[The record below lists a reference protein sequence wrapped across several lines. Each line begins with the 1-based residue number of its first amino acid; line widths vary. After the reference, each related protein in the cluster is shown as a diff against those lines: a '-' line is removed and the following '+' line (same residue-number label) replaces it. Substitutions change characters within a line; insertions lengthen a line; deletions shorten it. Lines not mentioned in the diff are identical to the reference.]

1 MWINFQVK
9 NIVFLLCLVLLTFL
23 GLLLGRTYDA
33 IYGVSGVPAD
43 GVYAQI
49 TVSPGMTLQEVAR
62 LLADSGVVGSAEEFI
77 FAAEFQDLDERVQAG
92 RYVLSYGKTNQQ
104 ILRDLT
110 NNGATALL
118 VTLPEGATARR
129 MASILKREIGL
140 DSAAF
145 MKSVFDS
152 VLLKKYG
159 IEAPSFE
166 GFLFPD
172 SYHFTRDMDPAWII
186 DMMVRRFFTIFD
198 DSLQNRALQLGLSL
212 NEAVTLA
219 SIIQGEMTL
228 ESEAPLISAVY
239 HNRLKQGMKLQ
250 ADPTIQYII
259 KNGPRRLYKG
269 DLSIESPYNTY
280 LHGGL
285 PPGPVCNP
293 GKTALRAAL
302 YPADKPYLY
311 MVARGD
317 GSHAFNVDFESHL
330 KDKTRLDRI
339 RRELAKDSKN
349 G

>member
-1 MWINFQVK
+1 MRRAIQARDLVA
-9 NIVFLLCLVLLTFL
+9 LLSLVLLTLTALFL
-23 GLLLGRTYDA
+23 ARTYDA
-33 IYGVSGVPAD
+33 LYGGGRERGNA
-43 GVYAQI
+43 VYADI
-49 TVSPGMTLQEVAR
+49 TVTPGMTLQEIAR
-62 LLADSGVVGSAEEFI
+62 LLADAGVISSVDDFI
-77 FAAEFQDLDERVQAG
+77 FAAEFRGLAERIQAG
-92 RYVLSYGKTNQQ
+92 RYVLPCGSSNQRL
-104 ILRDLT
+104 LRDLT
-110 NNGATALL
+110 ENGAAALL
-118 VTLPEGATARR
+118 VTLPEGATARK

-145 MKSVFDS
+145 MEAVRDS
-152 VLLKKYG
+152 ALLKKYG
-159 IEAPSFE
+159 IEAPTLE

-172 SYHFTRDMDPAWII
+172 SYHFTRNMSPAWVI
-186 DMMVRRFFTIFD
+186 DMMVRRFFEVFD
-198 DSLQNRALQLGLSL
+198 DSMRARAEQLGLSL

-228 ESEAPLISAVY
+228 KSEAPLISAVY
-239 HNRLKQGMKLQ
+239 HNRLKRGMRLQ

-269 DLSIESPYNTY
+269 DLNIKSPYNTY
-280 LHGGL
+280 LHKGL

-302 YPADKPYLY
+302 HPADEPYLY

-339 RRELAKDSKN
+339 RREWEKTRKN